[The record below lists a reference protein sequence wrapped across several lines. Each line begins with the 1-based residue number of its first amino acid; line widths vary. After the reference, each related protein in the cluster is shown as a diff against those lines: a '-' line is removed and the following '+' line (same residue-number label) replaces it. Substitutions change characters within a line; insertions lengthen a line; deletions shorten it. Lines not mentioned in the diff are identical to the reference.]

1 MLVLGFVFGA
11 MLLEAIGGYVMMLYP
26 VAVANV
32 QMDSMTGF
40 FSIIGFTAIFFV
52 IMAGLITSCFSV
64 TYILPD
70 AIFAF
75 IGAHNSATAQVGR
88 DTERSVSGV
97 AGGTIASATGVTN
110 ASMARTAQIIGQ
122 NKQNNK
128 QSGKPNHSLLDA
140 FKNKGGGGVGPS
152 TNKGERR

>member
-32 QMDSMTGF
+32 QMDSTTGF
-40 FSIIGFTAIFFV
+40 FSIIGFTALFFFV
-52 IMAGLITSCFSV
+52 MAGLITSCFSV

-88 DTERSVSGV
+88 DTERNAETGV
-97 AGGTIASATGVTN
+97 KVGTGGAWDAGGR
-110 ASMARTAQIIGQ
+110 SMSRMAQTIGQ
-122 NKQNNK
+122 NKMNNK
-128 QSGKPNHSLLDA
+128 QSGKPNHSLLDT
-140 FKNKGGGGVGPS
+140 FKNKGGGGDVGPGK
-152 TNKGERR
+152 TKN